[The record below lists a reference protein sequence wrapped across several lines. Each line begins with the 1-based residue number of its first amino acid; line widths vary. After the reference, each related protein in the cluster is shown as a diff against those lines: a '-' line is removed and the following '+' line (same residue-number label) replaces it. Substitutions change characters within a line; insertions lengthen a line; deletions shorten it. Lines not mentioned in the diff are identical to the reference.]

1 MVRTVLPRLR
11 RLELSLV
18 QNPVPAGAMVRMG
31 RRGNGEAHTTG
42 DGRTAIHW
50 PVRISDLA
58 DSLVLLLLLL
68 SEVHLLAQVGS
79 PDFR

>member
-18 QNPVPAGAMVRMG
+18 QNPVPAGAVVRVG
-31 RRGNGEAHTTG
+31 RRGDGEAHAIG

-50 PVRISDLA
+50 PVRISDVA

-68 SEVHLLAQVGS
+68 PEVHLLAQVGS